1 MVSCFI
7 DSREHKLIELLS
19 PIATKT
25 LDIGDIFLQ
34 DELFELVIERKT
46 WNDLRASIRDGRFRE
61 QRSRLRDWKEESKE
75 KQIIYFVEGNYEESF
90 FMERRTCDRL
100 MIGYGIPVFF
110 FNSIEHTAAKI
121 KEWSEMESLKK
132 LFEKRDIQQDQVE
145 ARITQTKKRNYDDP
159 YLYLTGLLLQMKGVS
174 SKMAEAIA
182 KEFQCTTFLI
192 EKLRENEEE
201 TILLLKTIEYQTD
214 SKKIKKVPASIVER
228 LVVNLGIK
236 ILK

>member
-1 MVSCFI
+1 MISCFL

-19 PIATKT
+19 PICTKT

-34 DELFELVIERKT
+34 DGSFELVIERKT

-61 QRSRLRDWKEESKE
+61 QRSRLRDWKISTD
-75 KQIIYFVEGNYEESF
+75 KQIVYFVEGNYEESF

-110 FNSIEHTAAKI
+110 FDSIEKTAQKV
-121 KEWSEMESLKK
+121 KEWSEMESLQK
-132 LFEKRDIQQDQVE
+132 LFQTRDIQQDQVE

-182 KEFQCTTFLI
+182 KEFQCIACLI
-192 EKLRENEEE
+192 EKLREKEEE
-201 TILLLKTIEYQTD
+201 TILLLKNIAYQTD
-214 SKKIKKVPASIVER
+214 SKKTKKVPASIVER
-228 LVVNLGIK
+228 LVINLGMK
-236 ILK
+236 INKD

>member
-110 FNSIEHTAAKI
+110 FNSIEHNR
-121 KEWSEMESLKK
+121 SEN
-132 LFEKRDIQQDQVE
+132 KRMV
-145 ARITQTKKRNYDDP
+145 
-159 YLYLTGLLLQMKGVS
+159 
-174 SKMAEAIA
+174 
-182 KEFQCTTFLI
+182 
-192 EKLRENEEE
+192 
-201 TILLLKTIEYQTD
+201 
-214 SKKIKKVPASIVER
+214 
-228 LVVNLGIK
+228 
-236 ILK
+236 